1 MATAFDH
8 KGFKINVT
16 SAGTFM
22 VDTREDLGRLESLAE
37 AKAAIDKSLKAER
50 AAIQALMFHGTRY
63 DSTYDGI
70 VVVTVT
76 SCVPGRWGGSG
87 DAWVKTKNGGRSKES
102 TRDVYLETP
111 ENMAT
116 MQNVVELTKEAKRLR
131 DKIEKLK
138 ATLKTIP
145 VEGAKQ

>member
-1 MATAFDH
+1 MGKFEH
-8 KGFKINVT
+8 KGFSIVLAPSGLFHIENRPDLAPQE
-16 SAGTFM
+16 SYAG
-22 VDTREDLGRLESLAE
+22 
-37 AKAAIDKSLKAER
+37 AKAEIDRSLKAER
-50 AAIQALMFHGTRY
+50 KPIQALMFTGARY

-70 VVVTVT
+70 ATVTVT
-76 SCVPGRWGGSG
+76 SAVPNRWGGGG

-116 MQNVVELTKEAKRLR
+116 MQEVVALTKDVKRLR

-138 ATLKTIP
+138 ATLKTVP